1 MKYGLTFASRKV
13 RELRQWVGWRLG
25 VAYFATRGYSLRRF
39 GELKPFGFSVL
50 STFLAEAAVLI
61 LVFPP
66 LEFFLARRNAVENPK
81 LVTGAPPI
89 DIVPVMEWSGIL
101 CFGLL
106 AVSILFK
113 EIASRA
119 GADEGEN

>member
-1 MKYGLTFASRKV
+1 V
-13 RELRQWVGWRLG
+13 
-25 VAYFATRGYSLRRF
+25 

-66 LEFFLARRNAVENPK
+66 LEFFLARRNTMENPK
-81 LVTGAPPI
+81 LVTGVPPI

-106 AVSILFK
+106 AVSIWFK

-119 GADEGEN
+119 GASADEEED